1 MPIQDQKN
9 EGCFT
14 RETIKVKKLNLI
26 EVGSTEVSK
35 KLLWMM
41 VPDYGTNVL
50 VSLNIANLFSL
61 QKRDKKICDQSS
73 NLKLKRAY
81 FINMLNI
88 SKSAHY
94 NSNGYG

>member
-1 MPIQDQKN
+1 MKDVLPERPLRSKN
-9 EGCFT
+9 ET
-14 RETIKVKKLNLI
+14 ENNLM

-50 VSLNIANLFSL
+50 VSLNKANLFSL

-81 FINMLNI
+81 FTNMLNI

-94 NSNGYG
+94 NSNGYGYC